1 LPLARSQAVAH
12 RLAPHRVAARGAA
25 IAGALVALSLALPS
39 GAGNAQSREPR
50 PSLDSLVAQA
60 RQLSNEI
67 NALSEQYDGLR
78 IQYTQARSEAKIAQE
93 TARRDFAALRA
104 GESQIAQIAAQNYMG
119 GGYDPTL
126 ELITTTNPQ
135 AFLDRASIMDQ
146 LEQQN
151 GNKIG
156 TLEAAETVARR
167 ASETARQQAVRVSS
181 LEKQMNVKTL
191 AIQSKIDVIN
201 SATFKQALV
210 VFQQTG
216 QYPSIDIPTANT
228 VGAQALR
235 YALTKQGDP
244 YIWGASGPDAFDCS
258 GLVLWAYA
266 QVGISLPHYTG
277 NQWVSGEHISRSQL
291 EPGDLVFF
299 YADISHVGLYIG
311 NGLMIDAPDF
321 GVPVHVEP
329 VYWGAYIGAV
339 RIVA

>member
-1 LPLARSQAVAH
+1 VGS
-12 RLAPHRVAARGAA
+12 
-25 IAGALVALSLALPS
+25 
-39 GAGNAQSREPR
+39 AQPREPQ

-78 IQYTQARSEAKIAQE
+78 IQFTEARTEARIARE
-93 TARRDFAALRA
+93 TAARDAAALRA
-104 GESQIAQIAAQNYMG
+104 GETQIAQIAAQNYMG

-126 ELITTTNPQ
+126 ELITNANPQ
-135 AFLDRASIMDQ
+135 AFIERASIMNQ

-151 GNKIG
+151 GDKIG
-156 TLEAAETVARR
+156 TLEAAQAVAQR
-167 ASETARQQAVRVSS
+167 ASETARQQAARVSG
-181 LEKQMNVKTL
+181 LQAQMSVKTQ
-191 AIQSKIDVIN
+191 AIQGKINQIN
-201 SATFKQALV
+201 SATFKQAMV

-216 QYPSIDIPTANT
+216 QYPTINIPTANT
-228 VGAQALR
+228 VGAQALQ
-235 YALTKQGDP
+235 YALTKQGAP
-244 YIWGASGPDAFDCS
+244 YVWGASGPDAFDCS

-277 NQWVSGEHISRSQL
+277 NQWVSGEHVSRDQL
-291 EPGDLVFF
+291 QPGDLVFF
-299 YADISHVGLYIG
+299 FADISHVGLYIG